1 MREIVADPTPRPSA
15 GEPPP
20 VLAVALLGAVIAS
33 RFLAIAAAPG
43 EIDEAVFAGAVH
55 RFDIA
60 DLSPQAPGF
69 PVWILLGRALLPLA
83 PGAFHALAV
92 AATLLSCL
100 GLPAL
105 YLWGRR
111 LVGGW
116 AALGAAVFAAFLPV
130 VWVNGGRAFSDTP
143 STALFLASLAAL
155 GAASARAVSGRPGAV
170 SLAVLAGLAAAAG
183 AGVRPHLV
191 LAFGPLLLVEALLLV
206 RSRSGRPVAAA
217 LVASGLAGTAAWLA
231 WLLKQ
236 TGGVRGFLAGIDE
249 RASFRSGAFETGRF
263 GSILDSFL
271 VRDFLS
277 WPLALVIALLAL
289 LGLGAT
295 FRRLPRGA
303 AALLLV
309 LAPAFYSLWFLH
321 SREMSRYSVPFV
333 LVLALPVAAGVEVL
347 VRRPPLGLAAMV
359 AGAALAG
366 RASWGEVR
374 YGATNPTPPSAAID
388 ALSLYG
394 HPGRETIVSD
404 GIFNA
409 FLRLERWEKR
419 LRVWP
424 LSDDILLRE
433 GVRRN
438 RRLVR
443 LADFTSE
450 GDSPDRTDPAWRVF
464 RHEGRVARA
473 LGNGRLFVV
482 AVRDPAPPL
491 FGPGFGPRESVPGR
505 PSTRWAGPEARLI
518 VPGLQGPPVA
528 LVRGV
533 RYAHE
538 GATTLRAR
546 DAETGQI
553 VLERRIDPGE
563 FEVAF
568 LPQPIYGPLPKP
580 RELVLSCDRPE
591 AVPEAPG
598 LVRPSRGC
606 FLFREA
612 TFSLPPEEIWER
624 LGEERLLDFGRPRD
638 AWANLEGFHD
648 REVHEKSGASWRW
661 TSGRASFTWFPVP
674 DLEPGEIVL
683 RARTPS
689 GAGVRVDVAFDGR
702 AAGNVEIPPGDFAE
716 VRIPLDPPARERLR
730 AGDPVRIT
738 LATPVLVPRDAG
750 LGGDPRRLG
759 IALDRVLLR

>member
-1 MREIVADPTPRPSA
+1 MRRPVTDPSPRPFV
-15 GEPPP
+15 GEPPL
-20 VLAVALLGAVIAS
+20 VVVAALLGACVAS

-55 RFDIA
+55 RFDMS

-69 PVWILLGRALLPLA
+69 PVWILLGRALLPFA
-83 PGAFHALAV
+83 TGAFHALAV
-92 AATLLSCL
+92 AATLLSCVA
-100 GLPAL
+100 LPAL

-130 VWVNGGRAFSDTP
+130 VWVNGGRAFSDSP
-143 STALFLASLAAL
+143 STAFFLAALAAL
-155 GAASARAVSGRPGAV
+155 GAASERAASGRRGAV
-170 SLAVLAGLAAAAG
+170 TLAVLAGLAAAAG

-206 RSRSGRPVAAA
+206 RSRPGRPVAAA
-217 LVASGLAGTAAWLA
+217 LVASGLVGTAAWLA

-249 RASFRSGAFETGRF
+249 RASFRSEAFETTRF
-263 GSILDSFL
+263 GSLLDSFL
-271 VRDFLS
+271 VRDFLA
-277 WPLALVIALLAL
+277 WPLALGVFLIAL
-289 LGLGAT
+289 LGLGVTA
-295 FRRLPRGA
+295 RRAPRA
-303 AALLLV
+303 AVVLLLV
-309 LAPAFYSLWFLH
+309 LVPTFYSLWFLH

-333 LVLALPVAAGVEVL
+333 LVLALPLAAGAETFL
-347 VRRPPLGLAAMV
+347 RKPPLGLAAMV
-359 AGAALAG
+359 LGAALAG

-374 YGATNPTPPSAAID
+374 HGATSPTPPSAAID
-388 ALSLYG
+388 AVALYG

-424 LSDDILLRE
+424 LSDDVLLE
-433 GVRRN
+433 KGVRRN

-450 GDSPDRTDPAWRVF
+450 GESPDRTDPAWRVF
-464 RHEGRVARA
+464 RREGRVSRA

-491 FGPGFGPRESVPGR
+491 FGPGFGPRESSPGQ
-505 PSTRWAGPEARLI
+505 PSVRWSGPEARLI

-528 LVRGV
+528 LLRGV
-533 RYAHE
+533 RQHHE
-538 GATTLRAR
+538 GATTLTAR
-546 DAETGQI
+546 DAETGRV
-553 VLERRIDPGE
+553 VLERRIEPGA

-568 LPQPIYGPLPKP
+568 LPHPIHGPLARP
-580 RELVLSCDRPE
+580 RELLLSCDRPE
-591 AVPEAPG
+591 AIPAAPG
-598 LVRPSRGC
+598 LARPPRGC

-612 TFSLPPEEIWER
+612 TFSLPPEEVWER
-624 LGEERLLDFGRPRD
+624 LGEERLLDLGRPRD
-638 AWANLEGFHD
+638 AWADLEGFHD
-648 REVHEKSGASWRW
+648 REVHETSGASWRW
-661 TSGRASFTWFPVP
+661 TSGRAAFTWIPAP
-674 DLEPGEIVL
+674 DLAPGELVL
-683 RARTPS
+683 RARAP
-689 GAGVRVDVAFDGR
+689 GAAGVRVDVAFDGL
-702 AAGNVEIPPGDFAE
+702 AAGSVEVPPGDFAE
-716 VRIPLDPPARERLR
+716 VWLRLEPAARERLG
-730 AGDPVRIT
+730 AGDPVRI
-738 LATPVLVPRDAG
+738 VLSSPAFVPRDEG
-750 LGGDPRRLG
+750 FGGDPRRLG

>member
-1 MREIVADPTPRPSA
+1 MRKPVADPTSRPFA
-15 GEPPP
+15 GEPPLA
-20 VLAVALLGAVIAS
+20 VAVALLGAVIAS

-55 RFDIA
+55 RFDMA

-83 PGAFHALAV
+83 SGAFHALAV
-92 AATLLSCL
+92 AATLLSCVA
-100 GLPAL
+100 LPAL

-130 VWVNGGRAFSDTP
+130 VWVNGGRAFSDSP
-143 STALFLASLAAL
+143 STALFLAALAAL
-155 GAASARAVSGRPGAV
+155 AAASERAASGRAGAV
-170 SLAVLAGLAAAAG
+170 ALAVLAGLAAAAG

-206 RSRSGRPVAAA
+206 RTRPGRPVAAA
-217 LVASGLAGTAAWLA
+217 LVASGLAGTSAWLA

-236 TGGVRGFLAGIDE
+236 TGGVQGFLAGIDE
-249 RASFRSGAFETGRF
+249 RASFRSEAFETGRF
-263 GSILDSFL
+263 GNLLDSFL
-271 VRDFLS
+271 VRDFLA
-277 WPLALVIALLAL
+277 WPLALGVFLLAL

-295 FRRLPRGA
+295 FRRAPRA
-303 AALLLV
+303 AVALLLV
-309 LAPAFYSLWFLH
+309 LAPAFWSLWFLH

-333 LVLALPVAAGVEVL
+333 LVLALPLAAGVEAL
-347 VRRPPLGLAAMV
+347 LRRPPLGLAAMV

-374 YGATNPTPPSAAID
+374 HGATSPTPPSAAID
-388 ALSLYG
+388 AVALYG

-424 LSDDILLRE
+424 LSDDVLLRE

-443 LADFTSE
+443 LADFTAE
-450 GDSPDRTDPAWRVF
+450 GDSPDRIDPAWRVF
-464 RHEGRVARA
+464 RREGRVSRA
-473 LGNGRLFVV
+473 LGNGRLFTV

-491 FGPGFGPRESVPGR
+491 FGPGFGPRESAPGQ
-505 PSTRWAGPEARLI
+505 PSLRWSGPEARLI

-528 LVRGV
+528 LLRGV
-533 RYAHE
+533 RQHHE
-538 GATTLRAR
+538 GATTLTAR
-546 DAETGQI
+546 DAETGRI
-553 VLERRIDPGE
+553 VLERRIEPGE

-568 LPQPIYGPLPKP
+568 LPQPIHGPLARP

-591 AVPEAPG
+591 AIPAAPG
-598 LVRPSRGC
+598 LARPSRGC

-612 TFSLPPEEIWER
+612 TFSLPPEELWER
-624 LGEERLLDFGRPRD
+624 LGGERLLDLGRPRD
-638 AWANLEGFHD
+638 AWADLEGFHG
-648 REVHEKSGASWRW
+648 REVHETSGASWRW
-661 TSGRASFTWFPVP
+661 TSGRAAFTWVPVP
-674 DLEPGEIVL
+674 DLEPGELVL
-683 RARTPS
+683 RARTP
-689 GAGVRVDVAFDGR
+689 GEAAVRVDVAFDGR
-702 AAGNVEIPPGDFAE
+702 AAGSVEVPPGDFSA
-716 VRIPLDPPARERLR
+716 VRLSLEPEARARLR

-738 LATPVLVPRDAG
+738 LSTPVLVPQDAG

-759 IALDRVLLR
+759 IALDRVLVR

>member
-1 MREIVADPTPRPSA
+1 
-15 GEPPP
+15 
-20 VLAVALLGAVIAS
+20 
-33 RFLAIAAAPG
+33 
-43 EIDEAVFAGAVH
+43 
-55 RFDIA
+55 
-60 DLSPQAPGF
+60 
-69 PVWILLGRALLPLA
+69 
-83 PGAFHALAV
+83 
-92 AATLLSCL
+92 
-100 GLPAL
+100 
-105 YLWGRR
+105 
-111 LVGGW
+111 
-116 AALGAAVFAAFLPV
+116 
-130 VWVNGGRAFSDTP
+130 
-143 STALFLASLAAL
+143 
-155 GAASARAVSGRPGAV
+155 
-170 SLAVLAGLAAAAG
+170 
-183 AGVRPHLV
+183 
-191 LAFGPLLLVEALLLV
+191 
-206 RSRSGRPVAAA
+206 
-217 LVASGLAGTAAWLA
+217 
-231 WLLKQ
+231 
-236 TGGVRGFLAGIDE
+236 
-249 RASFRSGAFETGRF
+249 
-263 GSILDSFL
+263 
-271 VRDFLS
+271 
-277 WPLALVIALLAL
+277 
-289 LGLGAT
+289 
-295 FRRLPRGA
+295 
-303 AALLLV
+303 
-309 LAPAFYSLWFLH
+309 
-321 SREMSRYSVPFV
+321 
-333 LVLALPVAAGVEVL
+333 
-347 VRRPPLGLAAMV
+347 
-359 AGAALAG
+359 
-366 RASWGEVR
+366 
-374 YGATNPTPPSAAID
+374 
-388 ALSLYG
+388 
-394 HPGRETIVSD
+394 
-404 GIFNA
+404 
-409 FLRLERWEKR
+409 
-419 LRVWP
+419 
-424 LSDDILLRE
+424 
-433 GVRRN
+433 
-438 RRLVR
+438 
-443 LADFTSE
+443 
-450 GDSPDRTDPAWRVF
+450 
-464 RHEGRVARA
+464 
-473 LGNGRLFVV
+473 
-482 AVRDPAPPL
+482 
-491 FGPGFGPRESVPGR
+491 
-505 PSTRWAGPEARLI
+505 
-518 VPGLQGPPVA
+518 
-528 LVRGV
+528 VRGV